1 MTELWLSFKEWFMS
15 LGDVYGVNPLI
26 FGSIY
31 IGAIPFFTLSL
42 GWVIRNIRQ
51 KKPLVIPILLTGIFF
66 ISAYLYLIVVGRN
79 IPTWVYLFI
88 LAMVI
93 FGVYSVLGKI
103 RKSVRN

>member
-1 MTELWLSFKEWFMS
+1 MS